1 MEIEGAEWKFR
12 YNLERD
18 LEEILTYEENAWQ
31 KRSSEK
37 WTLHGDTNTCFFH
50 SVANGRR
57 KCTIFSLEND
67 EGEISDLKD
76 LCKHIVDY
84 YKNLIGSEDRGFIR
98 LQSNL

>member
-1 MEIEGAEWKFR
+1 
-12 YNLERD
+12 
-18 LEEILTYEENAWQ
+18 
-31 KRSSEK
+31 
-37 WTLHGDTNTCFFH
+37 
-50 SVANGRR
+50 VANGRR

-84 YKNLIGSEDRGFIR
+84 YKNLIGSEERGFIR